1 MERAFKFLKSTSV
14 NCGTVAEGGEVA
26 AEAKDGLVLSGEG
39 AGEPL
44 GDWVVSMR

>member
-14 NCGTVAEGGEVA
+14 NCGAVAEGGAVA

-39 AGEPL
+39 AGEVL
-44 GDWVVSMR
+44 GDGFASMR

>member
-14 NCGTVAEGGEVA
+14 NRGTVAEGEGVA
-26 AEAKDGLVLSGEG
+26 AEAKDEPVLSGEG

-44 GDWVVSMR
+44 GDCVVSMR